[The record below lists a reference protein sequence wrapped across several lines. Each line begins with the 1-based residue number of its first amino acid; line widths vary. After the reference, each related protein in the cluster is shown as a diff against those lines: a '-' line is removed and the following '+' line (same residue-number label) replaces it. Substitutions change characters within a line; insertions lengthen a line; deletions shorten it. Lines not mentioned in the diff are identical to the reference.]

1 MAVED
6 LKPHIEAAQS
16 AAERARQHVQDTLDE
31 LEAARADAQLEQL
44 TAERGQRVAEAAQLA
59 AEAARDAA
67 EIAQTVA
74 EAASQEA
81 ERAHL
86 GLQNF
91 LAMAAHDI
99 RGPLTAID
107 GNADVLMAANAGPAD
122 RTFAADAIHAA
133 VRQMDRLVGDIVDA
147 GRLGAGAF
155 LLHYQPLDLVSLV
168 QDVARGQQV
177 ASDQHR
183 IVINAPERLEGEWDL
198 DRLGQVMTNLI
209 SNAIKYSPDGGNIT
223 ITVLQEQDA
232 AVVIVADQGSGINA
246 ADLPSL
252 FRPFVRLL
260 SPEERAHVRGTGLGL
275 YISQGIVQAHGG
287 RMSAT
292 SLGRG
297 TGSAFT
303 ARLPLHPY
311 PPGVGPADQ

>member
-6 LKPHIEAAQS
+6 LKPHREAARY
-16 AAERARQHVQDTLDE
+16 AAARAQQHVQDTLDA
-31 LEAARADAQLEQL
+31 LEAARADAQIEQL
-44 TAERGQRVAEAAQLA
+44 TAERGRRVAEAAQLA

-67 EIAQTVA
+67 EIAQAVA
-74 EAASQEA
+74 ETASQEA

-86 GLQNF
+86 SLQNF

-107 GNADVLMAANAGPAD
+107 GNTDVLMAANAGPAD
-122 RTFAADAIHAA
+122 RNFAADAIHAA

-155 LLHYQPLDLVSLV
+155 LLHFQPLDLVSLV
-168 QDVARGQQV
+168 QDVARGQQ
-177 ASDQHR
+177 AATDRHR
-183 IVINAPERLEGEWDL
+183 IVIDASERLEGEWDP

-209 SNAIKYSPDGGNIT
+209 SNAIKYSPDGGDIA
-223 ITVLQEQDA
+223 ITVRQEQDA
-232 AVVIVADQGSGINA
+232 AVVIVADRGSGINS

-260 SPEERAHVRGTGLGL
+260 SPEGRAHVRGTGLGL

-303 ARLPLHPY
+303 VRLPLNPRS
-311 PPGVGPADQ
+311 PSVSPGDK